1 MCIEVPSMPLY
12 EFECRACRHSFETL
26 VRGREQPSCPS
37 CGAQDIERLLSSF
50 GVGSE
55 ARSHSNLQAARRT
68 FTYSTARQDQI
79 RHEAE
84 VVRDHVQEDYGLRV
98 PKPKD

>member
-1 MCIEVPSMPLY
+1 MPLY
-12 EFECRACRHSFETL
+12 EFECRACRHSFEML
-26 VRGREQPSCPS
+26 VRGHEQPSCPS
-37 CGAQDIERLLSSF
+37 CGAQDIERLQSSF
-50 GVGSE
+50 GVSSE

-68 FTYSTARQDQI
+68 FTHSTARQDQL
-79 RHEAE
+79 RHEAD